1 MNTKEFAEQVRAILA
16 EELQGFWYEVREYNF
31 LSDPCVNIAMAAK
44 DFLINGV
51 PDQRPQQVVL
61 TYGYGELKSHY
72 PVYREPD
79 RSKPEEYYLAMKGV
93 KVPFRKPKW
102 GNVRVCGKA
111 WVYGNARVWGK
122 AWIGGDTKLSEG
134 YHYETTKAQRLTMF
148 LDKLQ

>member
-1 MNTKEFAEQVRAILA
+1 MKTKEFAEQVRAILA

-93 KVPFRKPKW
+93 KVPFRKPKT
-102 GNVRVCGKA
+102 GKELGAVRKFCRAYKDTLRANVDVLMYKEY
-111 WVYGNARVWGK
+111 VDYK
-122 AWIGGDTKLSEG
+122 TLLK
-134 YHYETTKAQRLTMF
+134 
-148 LDKLQ
+148 